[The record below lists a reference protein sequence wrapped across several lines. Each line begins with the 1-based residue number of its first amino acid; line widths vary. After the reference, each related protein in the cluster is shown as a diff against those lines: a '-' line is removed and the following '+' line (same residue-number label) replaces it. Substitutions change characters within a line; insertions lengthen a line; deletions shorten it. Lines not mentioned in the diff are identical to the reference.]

1 MFVAIDTETA
11 RVVTSPPARPTA
23 SRYRCLFC
31 DAPLAATTDSQT
43 PGAFGHVTTE
53 PCQTLGNVSK
63 FHRLGQELVSAQL
76 CNWLPVAPRTIAI
89 ALEKRVGSDTEF
101 IVADVR
107 ITDPVRLVVEVVYQ
121 ASTNRLRDRLQR
133 AFADEYGAMVV
144 VLTNADVSAAR
155 IERDL
160 AAVGAVSVGRVNPFE
175 TRVTIGS
182 VITPDQIELAPAA
195 WEAVPTYLA

>member
-1 MFVAIDTETA
+1 MFVAIDTTTDQ
-11 RVVTSPPARPTA
+11 VVTRSAAAPTA

-31 DAPLAATTDSQT
+31 DASLTPTGHSQT
-43 PGAFGHVTTE
+43 LGQFRHATTE
-53 PCQTLGNVSK
+53 PCQNLGNMSQ
-63 FHRLGQELVSAQL
+63 FHRLGQELVSKQL

-89 ALEKRVGSDTEF
+89 DLEKRVGSDTEY
-101 IVADVR
+101 IIADVR
-107 ITDPVRLVVEVVYQ
+107 ITDPIRLVVEVVYQ
-121 ASTNRLRDRLQR
+121 ASTNRLRDRLQQ

-182 VITPDQIELAPAA
+182 VITPDQVELAPAA